1 MCSQPTL
8 KAIQQLAAQANFSS
22 WKKTQDEINKVLEA
36 LSAWEAVAKELEV
49 KPRILKMI
57 SKQLS

>member
-49 KPRILKMI
+49 KPRILK
-57 SKQLS
+57 